1 MERGVCFKGLY
12 MLNFKVLAFLM
23 ILAPMLKW
31 GHAYA
36 NRMFADGSVLVIPK
50 DKKDKLSDKKSNFIS
65 MLYPHILDINNQIL
79 KDRARLLKL
88 KESSFATKQI
98 SMADQTWLNQ
108 ILTAYRFTNFKIDNV
123 KLWTDL
129 LKRVDIVPASLVL
142 AQAASESAWGTS
154 RFAKEGNNYFGQWC
168 FTENCGLVPLK
179 REPNKKHE
187 VQKFASAYGSVK
199 AYFDNLNTHR
209 AYRSFRAIRAKL
221 AQEGASFAGVKLAP
235 GLHQYSSRGQA
246 YVEEIQNLIKSNQL
260 EKYASL
266 SESA

>member
-1 MERGVCFKGLY
+1 

-36 NRMFADGSVLVIPK
+36 NKTLANGSALVNT
-50 DKKDKLSDKKSNFIS
+50 KDKLSDKKRRFIS
-65 MLYPHILDINNQIL
+65 MLYPHVLDINNQIL
-79 KDRARLLKL
+79 KDRKRLVDLKA
-88 KESSFATKQI
+88 SSFATKQI
-98 SMADQTWLNQ
+98 SATDQQWLNQ
-108 ILTAYRFTNFKIDNV
+108 ILSAYRFTDFKIDNS
-123 KLWTDL
+123 KQWTDL

-154 RFAKEGNNYFGQWC
+154 RFAKEGNNFFGQWC
-168 FTENCGLVPLK
+168 FTDNCGIIPLK
-179 REPNKKHE
+179 REPNKKHQ
-187 VQKFASAYGSVK
+187 VQKFASIYGSIK
-199 AYFDNLNTHR
+199 AYFDNLNTHK

-221 AQEGASFAGVKLAP
+221 AEEGTSLAGAKLAP

-246 YVEEIQNLIKSNQL
+246 YVEEIQHLIKSNQL